1 MPEINYASLVTFIE
15 FNWETF
21 VDYSDSEED
30 AERTLAALKRE
41 AGMS

>member
-1 MPEINYASLVTFIE
+1 MKDINYSALVTFIE
-15 FNWETF
+15 DNLDAF
-21 VDYSDSEED
+21 VAYSDDEQD

>member
-1 MPEINYASLVTFIE
+1 MPEINYSALVMCIE
-15 FNWETF
+15 DNWGSF
-21 VDYSDSEED
+21 VEYSDSEED

>member
-1 MPEINYASLVTFIE
+1 MPEINYVSLVTFIE

-30 AERTLAALKRE
+30 ADRTLAALKRE